1 MRMAKVKET
10 TTVITLDEEND
21 LATILTYSKKWQR
34 YLEKVMGLTPV
45 YILTTGSKFYELG
58 KKFINL
64 PEL

>member
-1 MRMAKVKET
+1 MRTTKVKES
-10 TTVITLDEEND
+10 TTVISFDEEND

-34 YLEKVMGLTPV
+34 YLEKVMGLEPV
-45 YILTTGSKFYELG
+45 YILATGSRFYEVG